1 MVGERPPPTEADRE
15 GMRAYVDILKHLGT
29 LSGAAVVAIG
39 ALYKALEL
47 GSAGTVASEILFGV
61 AFVVSLVG
69 AVMLTFRL
77 GASESPSSKTEKV
90 GYWTTWLSLILISG
104 GVLSFMINSFYSW
117 VVQQ

>member
-1 MVGERPPPTEADRE
+1 M
-15 GMRAYVDILKHLGT
+15 
-29 LSGAAVVAIG
+29 
-39 ALYKALEL
+39 EL

-77 GASESPSSKTEKV
+77 GASESPTSRTEKVGYSRTEKV